1 MRVFFMGTPDFA
13 AASLSAVLD
22 AGFDVVGVFTQPD
35 KPVGRKQILEAPP
48 VKKLAVSRGVPVWQQ
63 KKLRDGTAA
72 ELIRSLKPDVIA
84 VVAYGRILPKEI
96 LDIPPK
102 GSINIHGS
110 LLPKYRG
117 SAPIQWAVINN
128 EPVTG
133 VTAMYMAEELD
144 AGDMIE
150 KREVPILPEETAG
163 ELIER
168 LAPIGARLLC
178 DTLQGI
184 DAGTVTSVP
193 QNEAE
198 ATFAPPLTRELAE
211 LDFSLPGALVAS
223 RVRGLD
229 PWPVATA
236 ELAGVKF
243 KIYKAYNTVKSVSAP
258 PGTVISAGKQG
269 IEVAVSDGSVTIT
282 RLQAPGGK
290 QMAAADYLR
299 GHPICV

>member
-35 KPVGRKQILEAPP
+35 KPVGRKQILESPP
-48 VKKLAVSRGVPVWQQ
+48 VKKLAVSRGVPVWQP

-128 EPVTG
+128 EPITG

-144 AGDMIE
+144 AGDIIE

-163 ELIER
+163 ELFER

-211 LDFSLPGALVAS
+211 LDFSKPGALVAS
-223 RVRGLD
+223 RVRGMD

-258 PGTVISAGKQG
+258 PGTVLSAGKQG

>member
-1 MRVFFMGTPDFA
+1 MGTPDFA

-22 AGFDVVGVFTQPD
+22 AGFNVVGVFTQPD
-35 KPVGRKQILEAPP
+35 KPVGRKQILESPP
-48 VKKLAVSRGVPVWQQ
+48 VKKLAVSRGVPVWQP

-163 ELIER
+163 ELFER
-168 LAPIGARLLC
+168 LAPVGARLLC

-184 DAGTVTSVP
+184 EAGTVTSVP
-193 QNEAE
+193 QDEAE

-211 LDFSLPGALVAS
+211 LDFSKPGALVAS
-223 RVRGLD
+223 RVRGMD

-258 PGTVISAGKQG
+258 PGTVLSAGKQG

>member
-48 VKKLAVSRGVPVWQQ
+48 VKKLAVSRGVPVWQP

>member
-13 AASLSAVLD
+13 AASLSAILD
-22 AGFDVVGVFTQPD
+22 AGFNVVGVFTQPD
-35 KPVGRKQILEAPP
+35 KPVGRKQILESPP
-48 VKKLAVSRGVPVWQQ
+48 VKKLAVSRGVPVWQP

-144 AGDMIE
+144 AGDIIE

-163 ELIER
+163 ELFER

-211 LDFSLPGALVAS
+211 LDFSKPGALVAS
-223 RVRGLD
+223 RVRGMD

-258 PGTVISAGKQG
+258 PGTVLSAGKQG
-269 IEVAVSDGSVTIT
+269 IEVAVSDGSVTIA